1 MLLPTLLR
9 KASEF
14 LQWTGD
20 KKMASMGRLGPAWHP
35 GGWLWC
41 ERNLQALGLPRKR
54 SRAATRKLTSLR
66 PAARTS
72 QAGQGKANRNAT
84 YNIKVN
90 ARISLHL
97 VEGELKI

>member
-1 MLLPTLLR
+1 
-9 KASEF
+9 
-14 LQWTGD
+14 
-20 KKMASMGRLGPAWHP
+20 MASMGRLGPAWHP